1 MTSGSYYMG
10 SVTEETMR
18 KKKMKVAI
26 ITLHR
31 VYNYG
36 SALQAYATQV
46 VFEKAGY
53 EAEVIDYITE
63 QRTKK
68 QIMKTA
74 AAGSNKGM
82 SSTVYKF
89 LKLFSISLK
98 ELTFGKFVEK
108 NLHLTKQYV
117 TADDLEKDPPQADIY
132 VTGSDQTWNSQYN
145 GGVDRG
151 FFLTFAPQNKVKVSF
166 VASFGKIH
174 LNDEELAE
182 TKPLIDKYNKLS
194 VREDSALDVLRQLG
208 REDGIQL
215 IDPTL
220 QLTKEEWLKLASPRM
235 VKQPYLILMLLYNED
250 NHATEYARKIA
261 DEKGL
266 KLVKISW
273 EMKKPPMVDRLFT
286 HRSPADFLSLF
297 ANADFVVTNSFHGLA
312 FSINLE
318 RDFVVVPRNEFNSRI
333 ESLLALTGLQERLV
347 ATADDALT
355 KSVKTI
361 DYDKVSV
368 RLDAERQK
376 AKEYIESLRTL

>member
-1 MTSGSYYMG
+1 
-10 SVTEETMR
+10 
-18 KKKMKVAI
+18 MKVAI

-36 SALQAYATQV
+36 SALQAYATQT
-46 VFEKAGY
+46 VFERAGY
-53 EAEVIDYITE
+53 EAEVVDYITE

-74 AAGSNKGM
+74 AAGSNQEM
-82 SSTVYKF
+82 SSTAYKF
-89 LKLFSISLK
+89 FKMFSVLLK
-98 ELTFGKFVEK
+98 EMTFGRFVKK
-108 NLHLTKQYV
+108 NLHLTKQYI

-151 FFLTFAPQNKVKVSF
+151 FFLTFAPKDKAKVSF
-166 VASFGKIH
+166 VASFGKSY
-174 LNDEELAE
+174 LNDKEVAE
-182 TKPLIDKYNKLS
+182 TKPLIKEYKKLS
-194 VREDSALDVLRQLG
+194 VREDSALDVLHQLS
-208 REDGIQL
+208 RDDGIQL

-220 QLTKEEWLKLASPRM
+220 QLTKNEWLRLASPRL
-235 VKQPYLILMLLYNED
+235 VKEPYLILMLLYNED

-261 DEKGL
+261 DKKGL

-273 EMKKPPMVDRLFT
+273 EMKKPPMVDKLFT

-318 RDFVVVPRNEFNSRI
+318 REFIVVSRNEFNSRI
-333 ESLLALTGLQERLV
+333 ESLLALTGLQERLIS
-347 ATADDALT
+347 TSEIALLE
-355 KSVKTI
+355 SDEAI
-361 DYDKVSV
+361 DYENVNKRLSV
-368 RLDAERQK
+368 EREK
-376 AKEYIESLRTL
+376 AVEYIASLRSL

>member
-1 MTSGSYYMG
+1 
-10 SVTEETMR
+10 
-18 KKKMKVAI
+18 MKAAI

-36 SALQAYATQV
+36 SALQAYATQT

-53 EAEVIDYITE
+53 EAVVIDYITA

-74 AAGSNKGM
+74 AAGSNTSM
-82 SSTVYKF
+82 SSFVYTFFKFFSVF
-89 LKLFSISLK
+89 LK
-98 ELTFGKFVEK
+98 EMTFGKFVKK
-108 NLHLTKQYV
+108 NLHLTKQYI
-117 TADDLEKDPPQADIY
+117 TTDDLEKDPPQADIY

-151 FFLTFAPQNKVKVSF
+151 FFLTFAPKDKAKVSF
-166 VASFGKIH
+166 VASFGKTH
-174 LNDEELAE
+174 LNETEVAE
-182 TKPLIDKYNKLS
+182 TKPFIDQYNKLS
-194 VREDSALDVLRQLG
+194 VREDSALNVLHQLG
-208 REDGIQL
+208 RDDGVQL

-220 QLTKEEWLKLASPRM
+220 QLTKEEWLKIASPRL

-250 NHATEYARKIA
+250 NHATEYARRIA

-266 KLVKISW
+266 RLVKISW
-273 EMKKPPMVDRLFT
+273 EMKKPPMVDQLFT
-286 HRSPADFLSLF
+286 HRSPADFVSLF

-333 ESLLALTGLQERLV
+333 ESLLTLTGLQERLV
-347 ATADDALT
+347 STADTALEESE
-355 KSVKTI
+355 KPI
-361 DYDKVSV
+361 DYGKVNTQ
-368 RLDAERQK
+368 LAEERQK
-376 AKEYIESLRTL
+376 AKRYIESLRQ

>member
-1 MTSGSYYMG
+1 
-10 SVTEETMR
+10 
-18 KKKMKVAI
+18 MKVAI

-36 SALQAYATQV
+36 SALQAYATQT
-46 VFEKAGY
+46 VFERAGY
-53 EAEVIDYITE
+53 EAEVIDYITA

-82 SSTVYKF
+82 SSTAYRFFKV
-89 LKLFSISLK
+89 FSVLLK
-98 ELTFGKFVEK
+98 EMTFGKFVEK
-108 NLHLTKQYV
+108 NLHLTKQYI
-117 TADDLEKDPPQADIY
+117 TAEDLEKNPPQADIY

-151 FFLTFAPQNKVKVSF
+151 FFLTFAPKDKAKVSF
-166 VASFGKIH
+166 VASFGKSH
-174 LNDEELAE
+174 LNDKEVAE
-182 TKPLIDKYNKLS
+182 TKPLIAEYKKLS
-194 VREDSALDVLRQLG
+194 VREDSALDVLHQLG
-208 REDGIQL
+208 RDDGVQL

-220 QLTKEEWLKLASPRM
+220 QLTKDEWLRLASPRL

-261 DEKGL
+261 DKKGL
-266 KLVKISW
+266 KLIKISC
-273 EMKKPPMVDRLFT
+273 
-286 HRSPADFLSLF
+286 SPADFLSLF

-333 ESLLALTGLQERLV
+333 ESLLTLTNLQERLV
-347 ATADDALT
+347 STENAALAESE
-355 KSVKTI
+355 KPI
-361 DYDKVSV
+361 DYGNVNT
-368 RLDAERQK
+368 RLAEERQK
-376 AKEYIESLRTL
+376 AKEYIESLRQL

>member
-1 MTSGSYYMG
+1 
-10 SVTEETMR
+10 
-18 KKKMKVAI
+18 MKVAI

-36 SALQAYATQV
+36 SALQAYATQT
-46 VFEKAGY
+46 VFERAGY

-82 SSTVYKF
+82 SSTAYRFFKM
-89 LKLFSISLK
+89 FSVLLK
-98 ELTFGKFVEK
+98 EMTFGKFVEK
-108 NLHLTKQYV
+108 NLHLTRQYI

-151 FFLTFAPQNKVKVSF
+151 FFLTFAPKDKVKVSF
-166 VASFGKIH
+166 VASFGKSH
-174 LNDEELAE
+174 LNDKEVAE
-182 TKPLIDKYNKLS
+182 TKPLIAEYKKLS
-194 VREDSALDVLRQLG
+194 VREDSALDVLHQLG
-208 REDGIQL
+208 RDDGVQL

-220 QLTKEEWLKLASPRM
+220 QLTKDEWLRLASPRL

-261 DEKGL
+261 DKKGL
-266 KLVKISW
+266 KLIKISW
-273 EMKKPPMVDRLFT
+273 EMKKPPMVDQLFT

-333 ESLLALTGLQERLV
+333 ESLLTLTNLQGRLV
-347 ATADDALT
+347 STENAALAESE
-355 KSVKTI
+355 KPI
-361 DYDKVSV
+361 DYGKVNT
-368 RLDAERQK
+368 RLAEERQK
-376 AKEYIESLRTL
+376 AKEYIESLRQL